1 MPTPSEPTRSF
12 APALEMQVIDASA
25 RWLDEDSEAML
36 GCECANP
43 ALQIERWGQE
53 GLGQHALNA

>member
-1 MPTPSEPTRSF
+1 MNSTPPTQSLASGTTPYGDKL
-12 APALEMQVIDASA
+12 PAH
-25 RWLDEDSEAML
+25 WPEDDDIAW

-53 GLGQHALNA
+53 VPQPTAKSY

>member
-1 MPTPSEPTRSF
+1 MASIEQSPVTATPKLPPG
-12 APALEMQVIDASA
+12 AQLPVQWNDDDDLA
-25 RWLDEDSEAML
+25 L

-53 GLGQHALNA
+53 EASPVRKS